1 MLNEMERNV
10 CEYEP
15 FRLLRS
21 KVSNHVIPHVD
32 SKDATQENKGKL
44 ERRLKGEEKIVYMD

>member
-1 MLNEMERNV
+1 MERNV